1 MVTPKGIGETSIT
14 VRDGS
19 GSSAMLRVKVDECV
33 KFVWSKEKDGIVVI
47 GEATEEQKKNIVDAF
62 TNFFTVKEGG
72 RYEMI
77 PDNESDL
84 WEKESC
90 VSVRMILLL
99 LLS

>member
-1 MVTPKGIGETSIT
+1 M
-14 VRDGS
+14 
-19 GSSAMLRVKVDECV
+19 
-33 KFVWSKEKDGIVVI
+33 VI

-84 WEKESC
+84 WEKGILR
-90 VSVRMILLL
+90 VRPDDSTIAPFVGTI
-99 LLS
+99 